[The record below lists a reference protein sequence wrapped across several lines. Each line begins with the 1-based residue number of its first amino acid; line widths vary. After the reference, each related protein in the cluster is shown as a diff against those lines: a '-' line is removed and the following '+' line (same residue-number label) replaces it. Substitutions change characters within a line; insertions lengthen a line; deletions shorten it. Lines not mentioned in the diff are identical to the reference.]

1 MIDQKPQFVPR
12 SLFQCILQPHPP
24 RLQKQPQLNPAQL
37 ITADLWIDFFAQ
49 HFNVP
54 PQNVAFAESEIRI
67 NDFWALFN
75 AVNSGLEV
83 SASMVDRAVECIE
96 KANKAQIEVSDL
108 SYDEKEMQRQKN
120 HTIAECTKIAIKRRL
135 RAEGKLTQ

>member
-1 MIDQKPQFVPR
+1 MEKDMRNK
-12 SLFQCILQPHPP
+12 
-24 RLQKQPQLNPAQL
+24 PQLNPAQL

-54 PQNVAFAESEIRI
+54 PQNVAFAKSVIRI
-67 NDFWALFN
+67 DDFWALFN

-108 SYDEKEMQRQKN
+108 SYEEKEMLRQKN
-120 HTIAECTKIAIKRRL
+120 HTIAECAKSAIKRRL

>member
-1 MIDQKPQFVPR
+1 MEKDMRNK
-12 SLFQCILQPHPP
+12 
-24 RLQKQPQLNPAQL
+24 PQLNPAQL

-54 PQNVAFAESEIRI
+54 PQNVAFAKSVIRI
-67 NDFWALFN
+67 NDFWELLDA
-75 AVNSGLEV
+75 ANSGLEV

-135 RAEGKLTQ
+135 RAEGRLTQ

>member
-1 MIDQKPQFVPR
+1 MEKDMRNK
-12 SLFQCILQPHPP
+12 
-24 RLQKQPQLNPAQL
+24 PQLNPAQL

-54 PQNVAFAESEIRI
+54 PQNVAFAESVIRI
-67 NDFWALFN
+67 DDFWALRD
-75 AVNSGLEV
+75 AVNSGLKV
-83 SASMVDRAVECIE
+83 SASVVDRAVECIE

-120 HTIAECTKIAIKRRL
+120 HTIAECIKIAIKRRL
-135 RAEGKLTQ
+135 RAEGKMTQ

>member
-1 MIDQKPQFVPR
+1 MEKDMRNK
-12 SLFQCILQPHPP
+12 S
-24 RLQKQPQLNPAQL
+24 QLNPVQL

-83 SASMVDRAVECIE
+83 PASVVDGAVECIE
-96 KANKAQIEVSDL
+96 KANEAQIEVSDL
-108 SYDEKEMQRQKN
+108 SYEEKEVQRQKN

>member
-1 MIDQKPQFVPR
+1 MRNK
-12 SLFQCILQPHPP
+12 
-24 RLQKQPQLNPAQL
+24 PQLNPAQL

-49 HFNVP
+49 HFNEP

-67 NDFWALFN
+67 DDFWALFN

-83 SASMVDRAVECIE
+83 PASMVDRAVECIE

-108 SYDEKEMQRQKN
+108 SYEEKEVQRQKKSHDSRMYKDCHKETVKSRRKN
-120 HTIAECTKIAIKRRL
+120 DTIVFKFIGKIDIQWQKQTLWA
-135 RAEGKLTQ
+135 

>member
-1 MIDQKPQFVPR
+1 MEKDMRNK
-12 SLFQCILQPHPP
+12 
-24 RLQKQPQLNPAQL
+24 PQLNPAQL

-54 PQNVAFAESEIRI
+54 PQNVAFAKSVIRI
-67 NDFWALFN
+67 DDFWALRD
-75 AVNSGLEV
+75 AVNSGLKV
-83 SASMVDRAVECIE
+83 SASVVDRAVECIE

-120 HTIAECTKIAIKRRL
+120 HTIAEYGKSAIKSRL
-135 RAEGKLTQ
+135 RAEGRLTQ

>member
-1 MIDQKPQFVPR
+1 MEKDMRNK
-12 SLFQCILQPHPP
+12 
-24 RLQKQPQLNPAQL
+24 PQLNPAQL

-54 PQNVAFAESEIRI
+54 PQNVAFAKSVIRI
-67 NDFWALFN
+67 DDFWALRD
-75 AVNSGLEV
+75 AVNSGLKV
-83 SASMVDRAVECIE
+83 SASVVDRAVECIE

-120 HTIAECTKIAIKRRL
+120 HTIAECIKIAIKSRL
-135 RAEGKLTQ
+135 RAEGRLTQ

>member
-1 MIDQKPQFVPR
+1 MRNK
-12 SLFQCILQPHPP
+12 S
-24 RLQKQPQLNPAQL
+24 QLNPVQL
-37 ITADLWIDFFAQ
+37 ITADPLIDFFAQ
-49 HFNVP
+49 HFNEP
-54 PQNVAFAESEIRI
+54 RQNVAFAESVIRI
-67 NDFWALFN
+67 DDFWELRD

-108 SYDEKEMQRQKN
+108 SYEEKEVQRQKN

>member
-1 MIDQKPQFVPR
+1 MEKDMRNK
-12 SLFQCILQPHPP
+12 
-24 RLQKQPQLNPAQL
+24 PQLNPAQL

-54 PQNVAFAESEIRI
+54 PQNVAFAKSVIRI
-67 NDFWALFN
+67 DDFWALFN

-108 SYDEKEMQRQKN
+108 SYDEKEVQRQKN
-120 HTIAECTKIAIKRRL
+120 HTIAECIKIAIKRRL
-135 RAEGKLTQ
+135 RAEGKMTQ

>member
-1 MIDQKPQFVPR
+1 MEKNMR
-12 SLFQCILQPHPP
+12 NKS
-24 RLQKQPQLNPAQL
+24 QLNPVQL

-54 PQNVAFAESEIRI
+54 PQNVAFAKSVIRI
-67 NDFWALFN
+67 DDFWALRD
-75 AVNSGLEV
+75 AVNSGLKV
-83 SASMVDRAVECIE
+83 SASVVDRAVECIE

-108 SYDEKEMQRQKN
+108 SYEEKEVQRQKN

>member
-1 MIDQKPQFVPR
+1 MEKDMRNK
-12 SLFQCILQPHPP
+12 
-24 RLQKQPQLNPAQL
+24 PQLNPAQL

-75 AVNSGLEV
+75 AVNSGLKV
-83 SASMVDRAVECIE
+83 SASVVDRAVECIE
-96 KANKAQIEVSDL
+96 KANEAQIEVSDL

-120 HTIAECTKIAIKRRL
+120 HTIAECIKIAIKRRL
-135 RAEGKLTQ
+135 RAEGKMTQ

>member
-1 MIDQKPQFVPR
+1 MEKDMRNK
-12 SLFQCILQPHPP
+12 
-24 RLQKQPQLNPAQL
+24 PQLNPAQL

-54 PQNVAFAESEIRI
+54 PQNVAFAKSVIRI
-67 NDFWALFN
+67 DDFWELRD

-108 SYDEKEMQRQKN
+108 SYEEKEVQRQKN
-120 HTIAECTKIAIKRRL
+120 HTIAECIKIAIKRRL

>member
-1 MIDQKPQFVPR
+1 MEKDMRNK
-12 SLFQCILQPHPP
+12 
-24 RLQKQPQLNPAQL
+24 PQLNPAQL

-67 NDFWALFN
+67 DDFWALRD
-75 AVNSGLEV
+75 AVNSGLKV
-83 SASMVDRAVECIE
+83 SASVVDRAVECIE
-96 KANKAQIEVSDL
+96 KANEAQIEVSDL

-120 HTIAECTKIAIKRRL
+120 HTIAECIKIAIKRRL
-135 RAEGKLTQ
+135 RAEGRLTQ

>member
-1 MIDQKPQFVPR
+1 MEKDMRNK
-12 SLFQCILQPHPP
+12 
-24 RLQKQPQLNPAQL
+24 PQLNPAQL

-83 SASMVDRAVECIE
+83 SASVVDGAVECIE
-96 KANKAQIEVSDL
+96 KANEAQIEVSDL

-120 HTIAECTKIAIKRRL
+120 HMIAECTKIAIKRRL
-135 RAEGKLTQ
+135 RAEGRLTQ

>member
-1 MIDQKPQFVPR
+1 MEKDMRNK
-12 SLFQCILQPHPP
+12 
-24 RLQKQPQLNPAQL
+24 PQLNPAQL

-54 PQNVAFAESEIRI
+54 PQNVAFAKSVIRI
-67 NDFWALFN
+67 DDFWALRD
-75 AVNSGLEV
+75 AVNSGLKV
-83 SASMVDRAVECIE
+83 SASVVDRAVECIE

-108 SYDEKEMQRQKN
+108 SYEEKEVQRQKN
-120 HTIAECTKIAIKRRL
+120 HTIAECIKIAIKRRL

>member
-1 MIDQKPQFVPR
+1 MRNK
-12 SLFQCILQPHPP
+12 S
-24 RLQKQPQLNPAQL
+24 QLNPAQL

-67 NDFWALFN
+67 DDFWALFN

-83 SASMVDRAVECIE
+83 PASMVDRAVE
-96 KANKAQIEVSDL
+96 
-108 SYDEKEMQRQKN
+108 N
-120 HTIAECTKIAIKRRL
+120 HTIAECIKIAIKRRL
-135 RAEGKLTQ
+135 RAEGKMTQ

>member
-1 MIDQKPQFVPR
+1 MEKNMR
-12 SLFQCILQPHPP
+12 NKS
-24 RLQKQPQLNPAQL
+24 QLNPVQL
-37 ITADLWIDFFAQ
+37 ITADLLIDFFAQ

-54 PQNVAFAESEIRI
+54 PQNVAFSESVIRI
-67 NDFWALFN
+67 DDFWALRD
-75 AVNSGLEV
+75 AVNSGLKV

-96 KANKAQIEVSDL
+96 KANEAQIEVSDL

>member
-1 MIDQKPQFVPR
+1 MEKDMRNK
-12 SLFQCILQPHPP
+12 
-24 RLQKQPQLNPAQL
+24 PQLNPAQL

-75 AVNSGLEV
+75 AVNSGLKV
-83 SASMVDRAVECIE
+83 SASVVDGAVECIE
-96 KANKAQIEVSDL
+96 KANEAQIEVSDL
-108 SYDEKEMQRQKN
+108 SYKEKEMLRQKN
-120 HTIAECTKIAIKRRL
+120 HTIAEYAKSAIKSRL
-135 RAEGKLTQ
+135 RAEGRLTQ